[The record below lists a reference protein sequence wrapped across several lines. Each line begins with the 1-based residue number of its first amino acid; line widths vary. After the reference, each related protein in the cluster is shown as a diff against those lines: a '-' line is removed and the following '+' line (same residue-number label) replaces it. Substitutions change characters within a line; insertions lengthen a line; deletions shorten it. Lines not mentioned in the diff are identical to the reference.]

1 MGLTI
6 ALESSSLTGIR
17 MDCLSLA
24 VIRMDRPA
32 LSSIRMDSVTLAS
45 IAVIAF
51 PSSSD
56 NLLTDGNGDFLSAGD
71 GTTLTW

>member
-1 MGLTI
+1 MGLTV
-6 ALESSSLTGIR
+6 ALESFPLTGIR
-17 MDCLSLA
+17 MDRLSLA
-24 VIRMDRPA
+24 VVRMNSPT
-32 LSSIRMDSVTLAS
+32 LSSIQMDSVTLAR

-56 NLLTDGNGDFLSAGD
+56 DLLTDGNGDYLSAGD